1 MIATGSVFPRS
12 RVSNSLPRRSGISI
26 TCRKFWSTVLLA
38 TLCAALSRENVL
50 PSMAKALL
58 LVGEKLWE
66 KSSRRTVLIVGEVGL
81 SVILSAGAGL
91 PVQSLARLA
100 ATPLGFRTDHL
111 LTASVHLPNKRY
123 SSSDEKVQ
131 FFHRLAEQIDS
142 ISGVR
147 GVSLGRLG
155 SPAGHGR
162 GRGFGAPDD
171 TAAAG
176 RFG

>member
-1 MIATGSVFPRS
+1 
-12 RVSNSLPRRSGISI
+12 
-26 TCRKFWSTVLLA
+26 
-38 TLCAALSRENVL
+38 
-50 PSMAKALL
+50 
-58 LVGEKLWE
+58 
-66 KSSRRTVLIVGEVGL
+66 VLIVGEVGL

-91 PVQSLARLA
+91 LVQSLARLA